1 MKKLLIFGI
10 PVVLA
15 AAVILFGAH
24 YAQSFGAGGHMWHHD
39 GGSMGG
45 GDYLS
50 YRIDKMT
57 KDLNLNAAQQ
67 AKIDS
72 FKQQMQSNM
81 GSGWESRKS
90 MHEAIKAEL
99 AKPTPDFALIAP
111 LIDQQI
117 DQKAQNAHALVAQ
130 FGEFYQTLSADQKKT
145 LATEFADH
153 FNSEHQFKGQSQQP
167 QE

>member
-1 MKKLLIFGI
+1 MKKVLMFGI

-24 YAQSFGAGGHMWHHD
+24 YAQSFGGGHMWHHD
-39 GGSMGG
+39 GGGMGG

-72 FKQQMQSNM
+72 FKQQMQSMM
-81 GSGWESRKS
+81 GAGWDGRKS
-90 MHEAIKAEL
+90 IHEAIKTEL
-99 AKPTPDFALIAP
+99 AKDNPDFSQIAP

-117 DQKAQNAHALVAQ
+117 DQRAQNAHALVSQ

-145 LATEFADH
+145 LATEFANR
-153 FNSEHQFKGQSQQP
+153 FNGQHSFDGESQQP

>member
-1 MKKLLIFGI
+1 MKKVLIFGI

-15 AAVILFGAH
+15 VAVILFGAH
-24 YAQSFGAGGHMWHHD
+24 AAHSFGAGGHMWHHD

-90 MHEAIKAEL
+90 IHEAIKTEL
-99 AKPTPDFALIAP
+99 AKGNPDFSQIAP

-117 DQKAQNAHALVAQ
+117 DQRAQSAHALVAQ
-130 FGEFYQTLSADQKKT
+130 FGEFYQTLSADQKKA
-145 LATEFADH
+145 LATEFTNR
-153 FNSEHQFKGQSQQP
+153 FNGQHEFNGQSEQP